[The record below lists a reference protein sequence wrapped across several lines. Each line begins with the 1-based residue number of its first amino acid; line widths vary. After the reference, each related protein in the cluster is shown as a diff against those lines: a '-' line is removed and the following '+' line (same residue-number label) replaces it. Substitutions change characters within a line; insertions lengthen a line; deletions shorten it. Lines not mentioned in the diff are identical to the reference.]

1 MVNGKQERLAKKR
14 LLLSG
19 TCDYCLCRV
28 NNSHNCICSW
38 WDFRY
43 PDYWCYYMGDVFV
56 GYCAIVN
63 LELLILSSRLAWNCI
78 HIMCISLYHVVFLL
92 TFCSILLWCMCL
104 FRGMLKLSLL
114 RLIIGCRLL
123 ERIDENGV
131 NIYWGIHDETG
142 CYRSSFYCCRRGGD
156 IKWKSNR
163 LLCLLLRFWCSIKLM
178 IGLV

>member
-1 MVNGKQERLAKKR
+1 MVHG
-14 LLLSG
+14 
-19 TCDYCLCRV
+19 
-28 NNSHNCICSW
+28 
-38 WDFRY
+38 DFRY

-78 HIMCISLYHVVFLL
+78 QCAFHYIMLCSSWHFVL
-92 TFCSILLWCMCL
+92 FCYGACVCL
-104 FRGMLKLSLL
+104 GMLKLSLL

-163 LLCLLLRFWCSIKLM
+163 LLCLCSDFGVRLNWWLDLFNHSCGDGWNDSVNSCLLKPD
-178 IGLV
+178 